1 MRRKS
6 KQVHANAMGM
16 TDGESSTAQQLNAEL
31 METRRR
37 LAALQE
43 EARRLGVELV
53 AATERAD
60 RERGRFEVE
69 AELLQH
75 ARSERDAAN
84 ARADRAEATVEAVDE
99 ERKAV
104 LRRAEGA
111 EESGVTVALTLAEV
125 TRERDVREGQMDRL
139 EADWVKS
146 QARLARA
153 VELLVEVDCRYTDT
167 AVPDDWDTRREAFLA
182 KSAPATEPRGCHRRP
197 ECVLPD
203 DHTGHCAGHDGR
215 SMSEIAPDAQE
226 PESQHHPEPV
236 ELKPGVYRHYK
247 GMLYRVYGTAR
258 DSTDGPL
265 EGRTMVRYS
274 SMRTGDSHVRELGQ
288 FLRTLPN
295 GKQRFTWERP

>member
-31 METRRR
+31 TETRRR

-60 RERGRFEVE
+60 K
-69 AELLQH
+69 
-75 ARSERDAAN
+75 
-84 ARADRAEATVEAVDE
+84 AEATVEAVDE

-104 LRRAEGA
+104 LRRAERA
-111 EESGVTVALTLAEV
+111 EDDFANCADVGRRFEARLAEV
-125 TRERDVREGQMDRL
+125 TQELRE
-139 EADWVKS
+139 
-146 QARLARA
+146 ARA
-153 VELLVEVDCRYTDT
+153 IIAGMAT
-167 AVPDDWDTRREAFLA
+167 AVAE
-182 KSAPATEPRGCHRRP
+182 S
-197 ECVLPD
+197 
-203 DHTGHCAGHDGR
+203 
-215 SMSEIAPDAQE
+215 APDAQE